1 VVKKLRV
8 KSYPGEEARG
18 EESAA
23 VELLNKQEHQLTII
37 TIFNSSAWISSVLM
51 RIRISPKMFGQ
62 SNLLKNIYWY
72 R

>member
-37 TIFNSSAWISSVLM
+37 AIFNISAWIPSVLV
-51 RIRISPKMFGQ
+51 RIRIIPKMFGR
-62 SNLLKNIYWY
+62 SNLFGNIYWY

>member
-37 TIFNSSAWISSVLM
+37 AIFLKSVLGF
-51 RIRISPKMFGQ
+51 PAF
-62 SNLLKNIYWY
+62 
-72 R
+72 

>member
-1 VVKKLRV
+1 VKKLRV

-37 TIFNSSAWISSVLM
+37 AVSVWILSVLM
-51 RIRISPKMFGQ
+51 RIRIIPKMFSQ
-62 SNLLKNIYWY
+62 SNLFKNICCY

>member
-23 VELLNKQEHQLTII
+23 VELLNKQEHQLTITVI
-37 TIFNSSAWISSVLM
+37 TALGFPA
-51 RIRISPKMFGQ
+51 F
-62 SNLLKNIYWY
+62 
-72 R
+72 

>member
-23 VELLNKQEHQLTII
+23 VELLNKQEHQLTF
-37 TIFNSSAWISSVLM
+37 TIFECLHIFQ
-51 RIRISPKMFGQ
+51 RF
-62 SNLLKNIYWY
+62 
-72 R
+72 